1 MEINPNNPIVVQLK
15 AKVDDNKS
23 DKTVKDLIWL
33 LFETALLNSGFS
45 LEEPTSF
52 SNRIHRMI
60 KFALNV
66 PEEEEME
73 EEEVPEL
80 QENEDDDD

>member
-1 MEINPNNPIVVQLK
+1 MKL
-15 AKVDDNKS
+15 KVDNNTS

-33 LFETALLNSGFS
+33 LFETSLLNSGFS
-45 LEEPTSF
+45 LNEPTSF

-66 PEEEEME
+66 
-73 EEEVPEL
+73 
-80 QENEDDDD
+80 EDDDEEDEKEMPKLEEKNEKPDESEEKMEGID